1 MRYRAHRTQWSARV
15 RRLLW
20 HLIRHQATGQP
31 HHFNIPPGF
40 TFQATARLNSVE
52 VTVNMKLQHNRRM
65 KTLPARR
72 QWINPAKTQITQ
84 IKFIDKD
91 INKAN
96 RIVPA
101 NEIIQS
107 FGEDGALLLS
117 YAPRFWMA
125 DI

>member
-1 MRYRAHRTQWSARV
+1 
-15 RRLLW
+15 
-20 HLIRHQATGQP
+20 
-31 HHFNIPPGF
+31 
-40 TFQATARLNSVE
+40 
-52 VTVNMKLQHNRRM
+52 MKLQHNRRM

-101 NEIIQS
+101 NVIIQS